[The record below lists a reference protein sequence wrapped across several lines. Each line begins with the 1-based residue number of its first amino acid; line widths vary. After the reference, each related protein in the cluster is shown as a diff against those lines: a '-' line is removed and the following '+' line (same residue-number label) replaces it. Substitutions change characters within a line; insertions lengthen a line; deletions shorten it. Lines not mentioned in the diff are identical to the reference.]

1 MPEPNMKILP
11 VKEFENSF
19 QANLAKAKLE
29 SAGIDCFLTNENA
42 VTLVPNKVGMFSLRI
57 DLMVAEHDFEI
68 ATRILNDEEPSNT
81 TERICPNCKSK
92 NIQPNYKYNLA
103 KWLLLIVSLITS
115 STLIS
120 SKHPWVC
127 RDCNTKFA
135 G

>member
-1 MPEPNMKILP
+1 MKILP

-57 DLMVAEHDFEI
+57 DLMVAEQDFEI
-68 ATRILNDEEPSNT
+68 ASRILNDEEPLNT
-81 TERICPNCKSK
+81 IERICPNCQSK
-92 NIQPNYKYNLA
+92 NIQPNCKYNLA
-103 KWLLLIVSLITS
+103 KWLLLIISLIVAS
-115 STLIS
+115 SLIS

-135 G
+135 GS